1 MDADLAAPDVVI
13 EAPEELPPFI
23 DRLVVVQPADQG
35 DIVRKRVAQRGA
47 RVILIPGILEAAGVE
62 TKADVVIKRVIT
74 TEIGDPW
81 RVHFARVEGSEAVAH
96 AAGIGLAHRVEAT
109 ALKRQSFHAAVDHGD
124 TSETLR

>member
-1 MDADLAAPDVVI
+1 MAQVVEVIIAIVALETHQHCVSAELDADLAAPDVVI

-74 TEIGDPW
+74 RSPY
-81 RVHFARVEGSEAVAH
+81 FGS
-96 AAGIGLAHRVEAT
+96 GST
-109 ALKRQSFHAAVDHGD
+109 
-124 TSETLR
+124 